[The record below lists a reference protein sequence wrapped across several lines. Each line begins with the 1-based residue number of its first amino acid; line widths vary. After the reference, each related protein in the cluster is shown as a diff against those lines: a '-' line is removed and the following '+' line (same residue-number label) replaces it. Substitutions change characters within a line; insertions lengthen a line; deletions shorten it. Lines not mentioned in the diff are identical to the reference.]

1 MSIIEWIL
9 VIFILLCIGAI
20 WAVHKISSEWKG
32 TISLIIAII
41 GIIVGEKIGDK
52 IIEKHYSDPKINAG
66 IASLRAEHVRIIA
79 SQEEIKDLLRR
90 QPPAP
95 VTDIEAMKAMRDS
108 LLAKI
113 ALLDK
118 HIDRHFYRLDARFPS
133 IDK

>member
-9 VIFILLCIGAI
+9 VIFILFCIGAI

-32 TISLIIAII
+32 TVSLIIAII

-52 IIEKHYSDPKINAG
+52 IIEKHYVDPKINAG
-66 IASLRAEHVRIIA
+66 IDSLRVEHVRIIA
-79 SQEEIKDLLRR
+79 SQEEIKDLLRG
-90 QPPAP
+90 QPP

-118 HIDRHFYRLDARFPS
+118 HIDRHFYRLDARFS
-133 IDK
+133 GIDK